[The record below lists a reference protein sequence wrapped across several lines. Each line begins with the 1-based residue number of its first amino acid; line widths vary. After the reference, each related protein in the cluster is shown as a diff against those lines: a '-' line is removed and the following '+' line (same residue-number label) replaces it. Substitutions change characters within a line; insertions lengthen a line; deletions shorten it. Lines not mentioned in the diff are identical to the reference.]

1 MKARTDRRV
10 DAGRAGRS
18 GWARFVLALGVVVT
32 ACGPSKVADPDGMP
46 APSGEP
52 TSASPGGTDGA
63 TDVPGSSDGASTSTS
78 PEDATVSHD
87 APGGGGDASSAGDS
101 GSTGGDAG
109 PGACQPPAAGT
120 KGTNPLFTDVFTADP
135 APFVDGCTFY
145 IHADHDLAAPGQNAF
160 VISDWFELS
169 STDLVHWTRTASSL
183 TTGQTNTKG
192 DTAILS
198 VSTFAWAN
206 ANAWASQMVAANGK
220 YYWYVPLQQSSDN
233 TMAIGVAVSDSRT
246 GPFKD
251 AIGKP
256 LVNDQ
261 FEQSNEGY
269 ATAGDTPFTIDPTVF
284 VDDDGAAYLHYG
296 SFGRMNMARLNP
308 DMISINGKM
317 KEDSPQGFFEAGFLT
332 KHSGLYYE
340 IYAAGSNPATIDYST
355 STSPMGPW
363 KFRNGVKAATNV
375 LDAFP
380 TVSGQDAPTSHA
392 GEIEFA
398 GQWYIVYHVSNGP
411 NGGGTYRREV
421 AIDKMSF
428 NADGTIAHVTPSKG
442 LTF

>member
-1 MKARTDRRV
+1 
-10 DAGRAGRS
+10 
-18 GWARFVLALGVVVT
+18 
-32 ACGPSKVADPDGMP
+32 MP
-46 APSGEP
+46 AASSG
-52 TSASPGGTDGA
+52 ASSSGGTDA
-63 TDVPGSSDGASTSTS
+63 TVGVPASSDAATGAS
-78 PEDATVSHD
+78 PDDATVSQD
-87 APGGGGDASSAGDS
+87 APGGDAGSTGDS
-101 GSTGGDAG
+101 GAPPAVDGGPMSCPA
-109 PGACQPPAAGT
+109 PAAGA

-145 IHADHDLAAPGQNAF
+145 IHADHDLAAAGQNAF
-160 VISDWFELS
+160 VISDWFELA

-206 ANAWASQMVAANGK
+206 ANAWASQMVTANGK

-284 VDDDGAAYLHYG
+284 VDDDGTAYLHYG
-296 SFGRMNMARLNP
+296 SFGRMNMAKLNP
-308 DMISINGKM
+308 DMVSINGTM

-332 KHSGLYYE
+332 KHDGLYYE

-380 TVSGQDAPTSHA
+380 TVAGQDAPTSHA

-398 GQWYIVYHVSNGP
+398 GQWYIVYHVSDGP

-428 NADGTIAHVTPSKG
+428 HADGTIAHVTPSQG